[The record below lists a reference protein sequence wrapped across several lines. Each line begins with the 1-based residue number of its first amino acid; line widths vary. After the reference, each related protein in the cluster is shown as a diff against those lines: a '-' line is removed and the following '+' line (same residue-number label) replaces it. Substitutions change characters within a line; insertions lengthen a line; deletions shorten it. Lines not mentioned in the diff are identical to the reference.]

1 MKRLFLALT
10 GWLLCLALHAQSPQ
24 YAMQYWFDGNYSHH
38 QTLADTTGIWQTQ
51 MEISHLSEGFH
62 TLYLHF
68 QDTSGRWSSPRS
80 FLFYHTGPSIA
91 DSGLRYAYWFDQDYR
106 SRVDDTTS
114 GTMLV
119 NVADLREG
127 IHFLNL
133 QIGDGRTARLHRFLF
148 YKLSAT
154 MADSTVSYAYWFD
167 QDYNSHTSGTTGGSL
182 MVDVAGL
189 RDGFHTFNIQTGE
202 ERAANLQ
209 SYLFYKMPASAADSQ
224 TLSYFCWFDDDVA
237 TAVSGQLQGG
247 SMTLD
252 VSALRDGF
260 HTLNLQLGSGDAIML
275 KSALFYKISVQ
286 DSADMALT
294 YTCWFDQDYDSR
306 TSGDITGSTILM
318 DVSTLRPGFHSANLQ
333 LGGGRAAALQSWLFY
348 KIPELGNVNDSTP
361 LTWHYSID
369 SREQSPITFQPSA
382 GMVHLELDVTT
393 LTPGLH
399 TISYF
404 VTGAGGYISDA
415 RTSFFYRNGTGIIK
429 YEYCL
434 NGDYNSFQTINVPL
448 QDTLQ
453 LVTLLPVDTLPIR
466 STCFHFYPNNGSP
479 ILYAKNDITF
489 RFWNSEKR
497 FIEATRQYVDDRV
510 AQVVVADTLE
520 RDTTKVIP
528 APTGNTI
535 HWFKLSAGPGDS
547 LSFKTDRRCTMQLYA
562 PSGEMVFH
570 ASADSVL
577 QWDGCH
583 ARENGDY
590 YLAVHDAEN
599 TGNISVSYQWIY
611 KYAILAW
618 DVRRVGDGGIST
630 ITFEG
635 NGFESLD
642 TVYLIKG
649 VDTIPAFL
657 LHRENNTSVRVAFNF
672 ENADTGKY
680 NALFVFSDENLPKT
694 NVVLVELFRDVVLT
708 TSVSYPTSFLRGS
721 TVTYTCTITN
731 TGNMT
736 AYNVPIY
743 TYINT
748 HTLSGV
754 SRIKY
759 HGLGLK
765 SVIDGFTLDSLSTAE
780 VVEIKEWAER
790 MGDDHYFFKI
800 RIHDSVS
807 GDSSIARANYF
818 YITMA
823 PYETKTL
830 ILELSASESLDVWF
844 TVPDTLSPLRD
855 APVTNVYSSNN
866 IALLQREIGPKNLG
880 TDIRDWYCCVREKSE
895 CMVDRISW
903 GMARTAISGMDIAAT
918 LAAAGLITFQPE
930 LWALSGS
937 TAISA
942 IEADAVSSLLHA
954 ISTTSKVYGN
964 VVCDGMS
971 FGESLEKENKS
982 VVNVLAGYD
991 LSLLEQLLHVPGI
1004 GLGIRWAKHIKQTVE
1019 STGWGVTYAANTY
1032 LYGTDVDIP
1041 SNTPLQ
1047 CMSFV
1052 GNRPECFPSEP
1063 KGGTS
1068 YSYVPVDPNEITGYI
1083 AESGALA
1090 VGVEQMQ
1097 LPYNIEFENDSALAT
1112 GMAHTVIVRD
1122 TMDGLVFDLES
1133 FNATSFTIGENTTV
1147 TNGQSFTRT
1156 VDMRPEIDVLAQVQL
1171 DYQMDTF
1178 FAVATWTFTS
1188 LDPMTLRPATAD
1200 TLGFLAIGG
1209 TGEVDFSINRKGDL
1223 YDSALIDNRAW
1234 ITFDNEE
1241 SIATSIWR
1249 NIVDVTPPV
1258 SGIDSLGVVNDTI
1271 TVTMSATDNLSGVW
1285 RYNVYGEVGDMWLPL
1300 AMHVPADTV
1309 AVFAADTSRYRCFRT
1324 TAIDSA
1330 GNVEPLMV
1338 LPPPIVYDTLVATVC
1353 DSFIWRDSTYTTS
1366 GDYSTNTI
1374 TDTVFVLRL
1383 TVNNSTTNDTSVVA
1397 CDNYYWNGE
1406 TYTASGTFDYH
1417 TTNTVG
1423 CDSTA
1428 TLLLTINN
1436 NSSTIETTTACDS
1449 YFWHDTTYTS
1459 STTTPTYTTTNASG
1473 CDSVLTLHLTIKHS
1487 SSVEETVTACDSYTW
1502 HGTTYAIGGNGIASY
1517 TTPNVA
1523 GCDSIVT
1530 LNLSLN
1536 HSTIGHT
1543 SVTACDSFTWG
1554 ETTYTSSGEF
1564 NLGFSLTNA
1573 EGCDSTAILHLTVL
1587 PSAHDTVRATICD
1600 NGSYLFEDSTYT
1612 TSGTWTWL
1620 ATSQQGCDSLR
1631 TLILTVQPTVS
1642 TSESIAACDSWQDF
1656 TTDTTL
1662 IDTLATTYGCDS
1674 IHTMVVN
1681 INYSVETTVFDSATS
1696 EYTWHGEV
1704 YTESGTYTWT
1714 GTSAEGCDS
1723 TVTLTLTISSTGIPF
1738 VEGNNSGLD
1747 VYPNPTSRLL
1757 TVIADDEVLRVE
1769 VYDLAGRKVKSF
1781 DKTNIISL
1789 DGLPSGSYTLKIQL
1803 HHGAALRRVIL
1814 R

>member
-1 MKRLFLALT
+1 MLCF
-10 GWLLCLALHAQSPQ
+10 GWISIQAQTPYQ
-24 YAMQYWFDGNYSHH
+24 MQYWFDGHYSAR
-38 QTLADTTGIWQTQ
+38 LIDSSYTGIWQMQ
-51 MEISHLSEGFH
+51 VDLDGLSDGFH
-62 TLYLHF
+62 TLYFHIR
-68 QDTSGRWSSPRS
+68 DTSGLWSSPRS
-80 FLFYHTGPSIA
+80 YLFYKSIIV
-91 DSGLRYAYWFDQDYR
+91 DSNDFDMVYTYWFDQDYAR
-106 SRVDDTTS
+106 HHSDNLGDGNLLLDVSQLSDGFHTVNVQIGNSRIASLQSSLFYKIATIDLVTDSSVLFWHYSIDGRNYTPIEVNPNS
-114 GTMLV
+114 GLIHLDL
-119 NVADLREG
+119 NVADL
-127 IHFLNL
+127 
-133 QIGDGRTARLHRFLF
+133 A
-148 YKLSAT
+148 
-154 MADSTVSYAYWFD
+154 
-167 QDYNSHTSGTTGGSL
+167 
-182 MVDVAGL
+182 
-189 RDGFHTFNIQTGE
+189 
-202 ERAANLQ
+202 
-209 SYLFYKMPASAADSQ
+209 
-224 TLSYFCWFDDDVA
+224 
-237 TAVSGQLQGG
+237 
-247 SMTLD
+247 
-252 VSALRDGF
+252 DGF
-260 HTLNLQLGSGDAIML
+260 HTLSYYMMSEQG
-275 KSALFYKISVQ
+275 
-286 DSADMALT
+286 T
-294 YTCWFDQDYDSR
+294 
-306 TSGDITGSTILM
+306 
-318 DVSTLRPGFHSANLQ
+318 VSTLRSHF
-333 LGGGRAAALQSWLFY
+333 FY
-348 KIPELGNVNDSTP
+348 KTP
-361 LTWHYSID
+361 M
-369 SREQSPITFQPSA
+369 
-382 GMVHLELDVTT
+382 G
-393 LTPGLH
+393 
-399 TISYF
+399 
-404 VTGAGGYISDA
+404 
-415 RTSFFYRNGTGIIK
+415 GTGIIK

-497 FIEATRQYVDDRV
+497 FIEATRQYVDERV
-510 AQVVVADTLE
+510 AQAVVADTLE

-528 APTGNTI
+528 APTGNAI

-672 ENADTGKY
+672 ENANTGIY

-937 TAISA
+937 TAIEA

-982 VVNVLAGYD
+982 VINVLAGYD
-991 LSLLEQLLHVPGI
+991 LSLLEQLIHVSGI

-1122 TMDGLVFDLES
+1122 TLDGQVFDLES
-1133 FNATSFTIGENTTV
+1133 FYATSFTIGENTTM

-1249 NIVDVTPPV
+1249 IIVDVTPPV

-1397 CDNYYWNGE
+1397 CDNYYW
-1406 TYTASGTFDYH
+1406 
-1417 TTNTVG
+1417 
-1423 CDSTA
+1423 
-1428 TLLLTINN
+1428 
-1436 NSSTIETTTACDS
+1436 
-1449 YFWHDTTYTS
+1449 HDTTYTS
-1459 STTTPTYTTTNASG
+1459 STITPTYTVTNASG
-1473 CDSVLTLHLTIKHS
+1473 CDSVVTLHLTVKHS
-1487 SSVEETVTACDSYTW
+1487 SSVVETVTACDSYTW
-1502 HGTTYAIGGNGIASY
+1502 HGTTYSTGGSDIASY
-1517 TTPNVA
+1517 TTLNVA

-1543 SVTACDSFTWG
+1543 SVTACDIFTWG
-1554 ETTYTSSGEF
+1554 DTTYTSSGEF
-1564 NLGFSLTNA
+1564 ALGFSLTNA
-1573 EGCDSTAILHLTVL
+1573 AGCDSTAILHLTVL
-1587 PSAHDTVRATICD
+1587 PSTHDTVRATICD

-1631 TLILTVQPTVS
+1631 TLILAVRPTVE
-1642 TSESIAACDSWQDF
+1642 TSEAVASCDSWQDF

-1662 IDTLATTYGCDS
+1662 VDTLVTTYGCDS
-1674 IHTMVVN
+1674 IHTVVVN
-1681 INYSVETTVFDSATS
+1681 INYSVATTVSDNATS

-1714 GTSAEGCDS
+1714 GTTAEGCDS